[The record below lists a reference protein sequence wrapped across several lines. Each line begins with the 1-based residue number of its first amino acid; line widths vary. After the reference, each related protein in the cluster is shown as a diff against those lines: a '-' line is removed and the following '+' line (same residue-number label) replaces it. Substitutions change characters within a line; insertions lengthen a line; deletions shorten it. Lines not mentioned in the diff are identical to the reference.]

1 MTKVGNNGELLTK
14 SQSVSDNI
22 LIDKVKNGDKE
33 AFSELVRRYQDK
45 IFNAAYRLSGN
56 WHNASDVVQKTFIL
70 AYQNI
75 VGFKGESTFSTW
87 LFRIAFNQG
96 ISFKREQASH
106 RVISF
111 YSDNDGNSMDI
122 NEPASSDNSP
132 TESMEM
138 NEKQKIIRNGI
149 SELNEDDRKV
159 IILKDIEGNS
169 YKEIA
174 EILGINVVT
183 VRTRLHRARLR
194 LKEKIRII
202 IEIP

>member
-33 AFSELVRRYQDK
+33 AFSKLVRRYQDK

-111 YSDNDGNSMDI
+111 YSDSDEDSMNI

-194 LKEKIRII
+194 LKE
-202 IEIP
+202 